1 LHVSLDWLISHSH
14 TAQMQSKIT
23 ESLSRT
29 TGRGTSGQPGAF
41 LYLFIYLFCWEV
53 GYLGCTADIDHQKIK

>member
-29 TGRGTSGQPGAF
+29 TGRGTSGQQGAF
-41 LYLFIYLFCWEV
+41 LYLFIYFAGRWVISDARLI
-53 GYLGCTADIDHQKIK
+53 LIIKK